1 MIISLDVE
9 KAFHKIQHPFVMKIF
24 SKLRPKSNLP
34 NLIKSI
40 SKKKKIVIIA
50 NLSLEEMLRL
60 EQDKDAYYHH
70 FYFTL

>member
-1 MIISLDVE
+1 MIISLDVK

-40 SKKKKIVIIA
+40 SKKKKIIIA